1 MQAYIVRQPILDE
14 NQEVLGYEILYQEK
28 INDTQGKSTDI
39 KAASAIENF
48 LTQLDS
54 DKFLAGKMAFINFTP
69 NLLLRNIPK
78 IFSPQ
83 KLVIQID
90 DDTIINPAA
99 QSQVYEYKKK
109 GYSIAINGFEFAL
122 RYFSILDVVDIIKV
136 NIAGNRESLP
146 NIVNIGKSFNKD
158 LIAYNVDDEDSYKIA
173 KKLGFTFMQGS
184 YVAEMVPTAIHKLD
198 HMQSNFFQLM
208 IAVTKD
214 EPNVDE
220 IETIISRDVTLTFSL
235 LKLVNSAY
243 FALRHRAKS
252 VKQALVIL
260 GLGQLKQWIYLL
272 SFKQDDGSMPD
283 EMIRISFLRAK
294 FAEEL
299 LTFAKDMPIS
309 KSEAYLIGMFST
321 LGKLMN
327 VSLEEALVEIS
338 VSDEIKLALT
348 KQEGRSGLLYM
359 LVLSY
364 EKADWKNMA
373 SYAEQL
379 GISVNIVTQKYF
391 ECVEYVNTIWKD
403 LTRTSE
409 EIEASERE
417 ELNEGK
423 KAEN

>member
-1 MQAYIVRQPILDE
+1 MQAYIVRQAILDE
-14 NQEVLGYEILYQEK
+14 SQEVLGYEILYKEK
-28 INDTQGKSTDI
+28 IDDKQDKSTDV
-39 KAASAIENF
+39 KAASAIESF

-54 DKFLAGKMAFINFTP
+54 DKFLAGKIAFVNFTP

-78 IFSPQ
+78 IFTPQ

-99 QSQVYEYKKK
+99 QRQVYEYKKK

-136 NIAGNRESLP
+136 NIEGNKESLS

-158 LIAYNVDDEDSYKIA
+158 LIAYNVNDEDSYRIA
-173 KKLGFTFMQGS
+173 KKLGFSFMQGS
-184 YVAEMVPTAIHKLD
+184 YVSEVIPTAIHKLN

-208 IAVTKD
+208 VAVTKD

-220 IETIISRDVTLTFSL
+220 IEIIISRDVTLTFSL

-272 SFKQDDGSMPD
+272 SFKQDDGTMPD
-283 EMIRISFLRAK
+283 ELIKISFLRAK

-299 LTFAKDMPIS
+299 LIFAKDMPIS

-321 LGKLMN
+321 LGKLMD
-327 VSLEEALVEIS
+327 VSLEEALSEIS
-338 VSDEIKLALT
+338 VSDEIKLALI
-348 KQEGRSGLLYM
+348 KQEGRSGLLYS
-359 LVLSY
+359 LVLAY

-373 SYAEQL
+373 VYAEQL
-379 GISVNIVTQKYF
+379 EIPANIVTQKYF

-409 EIEASERE
+409 GIEDSERE
-417 ELNEGK
+417 GANK
-423 KAEN
+423 

>member
-1 MQAYIVRQPILDE
+1 MRAYIVRQPILDE
-14 NQEVLGYEILYQEK
+14 NQDVLGYEILYQEK
-28 INDTQGKSTDI
+28 IDDLDDKKSDV

-48 LTQLDS
+48 LVQFDS
-54 DKFLAGKMAFINFTP
+54 DRFLDGKMAFITFTP
-69 NLLLRNIPK
+69 NLLLKNIPK

-99 QSQVYEYKKK
+99 QSLVYEYKKK
-109 GYSIAINGFEFAL
+109 GYSIAVNGFEFAL

-136 NIAGNRESLP
+136 NFSELNESLS

-158 LIAYNVDDEDSYKIA
+158 IIAYNVNDEEAYNLA
-173 KKLGFTFMQGS
+173 LKLKCSFMQGS
-184 YVAEMVPTAIHKLD
+184 YVAEKLPTTIHKMN

-208 IAVTKD
+208 VAVTKE

-220 IETIISRDVTLTFSL
+220 IEEIISRDVALTFSL

-243 FALRHRAKS
+243 FALRHQAKS

-272 SFKQDDGSMPD
+272 SFKQDDGSMPT
-283 EMIRISFLRAK
+283 EIIRMSFLRAN
-294 FAEEL
+294 FCAEL
-299 LTFAKDMPIS
+299 LQYASNMTIS

-321 LGKLMN
+321 LGILME
-327 VSLEEALVEIS
+327 VSLEEALSEIS

-348 KQEGRSGLLYM
+348 KQEGRCGILYK
-359 LVLSY
+359 LILAY
-364 EKADWKNMA
+364 ENADWKNMKV
-373 SYAEQL
+373 YAEQL
-379 GISVNIVTQKYF
+379 DIPMNIITQKYF
-391 ECVEYVNTIWKD
+391 ECVEYVNLIWNE

-409 EIEASERE
+409 EIEAE
-417 ELNEGK
+417 
-423 KAEN
+423 A

>member
-1 MQAYIVRQPILDE
+1 MRAYIVRQPILDE
-14 NQEVLGYEILYQEK
+14 NQDVLGYEILYQEK
-28 INDTQGKSTDI
+28 IDDLDDKKSDV

-48 LTQLDS
+48 LVQFDS
-54 DKFLAGKMAFINFTP
+54 DRFLNGKMAFITFTP
-69 NLLLRNIPK
+69 NLLLKNIPK

-99 QSQVYEYKKK
+99 QNLVYEYKKK
-109 GYSIAINGFEFAL
+109 GYSIAVNGFEFAL

-136 NIAGNRESLP
+136 NFSELNESLS

-158 LIAYNVDDEDSYKIA
+158 IIAYNVNSEEAYNLA
-173 KKLGFTFMQGS
+173 LKLKCSFMQGS
-184 YVAEMVPTAIHKLD
+184 YVAEKLPTTIHKMN

-208 IAVTKD
+208 VAVTKE

-220 IETIISRDVTLTFSL
+220 IEEIISRDVALTFSL

-243 FALRHRAKS
+243 FALRHQAKS

-272 SFKQDDGSMPD
+272 SFKQDDGSMPT
-283 EMIRISFLRAK
+283 EIIRMSFLRAN
-294 FAEEL
+294 FCAEL
-299 LTFAKDMPIS
+299 LQYASNMTIS

-321 LGKLMN
+321 LGILME
-327 VSLEEALVEIS
+327 VSLEEALTEIS

-348 KQEGRSGLLYM
+348 KQEGRCGILYK
-359 LVLSY
+359 LILAY
-364 EKADWKNMA
+364 EHADWKNMKV
-373 SYAEQL
+373 YAEQL
-379 GISVNIVTQKYF
+379 DIPMNIITQKYF
-391 ECVEYVNTIWKD
+391 ECVEYVNMIWNE

-409 EIEASERE
+409 EIEAE
-417 ELNEGK
+417 
-423 KAEN
+423 A

>member
-14 NQEVLGYEILYQEK
+14 KQDVLGYEILYQEK
-28 INDTQGKSTDI
+28 MSNSQNENSDV

-48 LTQLDS
+48 LIQFDS
-54 DKFLAGKMAFINFTP
+54 DRFLDGKMAFINFTP

-90 DDTIINPAA
+90 DDTIINPSA

-136 NIAGNRESLP
+136 NLSGNKESLS

-158 LIAYNVDDEDSYKIA
+158 IIAYNVNDEETFNLA
-173 KKLGFTFMQGS
+173 RELGFTYMQGS
-184 YVAEMVPTAIHKLD
+184 YVAEVLPTTVHKLN

-208 IAVTKD
+208 VAVTKD

-220 IETIISRDVTLTFSL
+220 IETIISRDVSLTFSL

-272 SFKQDDGSMPD
+272 SFKQDDGSMP
-283 EMIRISFLRAK
+283 EELIRISFLRAN
-294 FAEEL
+294 FCAEL
-299 LTFAKDMPIS
+299 LHFAKDMPIS

-321 LGKLMN
+321 LGSLME
-327 VSLEEALVEIS
+327 VSLEEALTEIS

-348 KQEGRSGLLYM
+348 KQEGRCGILYM
-359 LVLSY
+359 LILAY
-364 EKADWKNMA
+364 EKADWKNMTI
-373 SYAEQL
+373 YADQL
-379 GISVNIVTQKYF
+379 GIPMNIITQKYF
-391 ECVEYVNTIWKD
+391 ECVEYVNTIWND
-403 LTRTSE
+403 LTRTNE
-409 EIEASERE
+409 EIESSEE
-417 ELNEGK
+417 EEKN
-423 KAEN
+423 

>member
-1 MQAYIVRQPILDE
+1 MQAYIVRQAILDE
-14 NQEVLGYEILYQEK
+14 SQEVLGYEILYKEK
-28 INDTQGKSTDI
+28 IDDKQDKSTDV
-39 KAASAIENF
+39 KAASAIESF

-54 DKFLAGKMAFINFTP
+54 DKFLAGKIAFVNFTP

-78 IFSPQ
+78 IFTPQ

-99 QSQVYEYKKK
+99 QRQVYEYKKK

-136 NIAGNRESLP
+136 NIEGNKESLS

-158 LIAYNVDDEDSYKIA
+158 LIAYNVNDEDSYRIA
-173 KKLGFTFMQGS
+173 KKLGFSFMQGS
-184 YVAEMVPTAIHKLD
+184 YVSEVIPTAIHKLN

-208 IAVTKD
+208 VAVTKD

-220 IETIISRDVTLTFSL
+220 IEIIISRDVTLTFSL

-272 SFKQDDGSMPD
+272 SFKQDDGTMPD
-283 EMIRISFLRAK
+283 ELIKISFLRAK

-299 LTFAKDMPIS
+299 LVFAKDMPIS

-321 LGKLMN
+321 LGKLMD
-327 VSLEEALVEIS
+327 VSLEEALSEIS
-338 VSDEIKLALT
+338 VSDEIKLALI
-348 KQEGRSGLLYM
+348 KQEGRSGLLYS
-359 LVLSY
+359 LVLAY

-373 SYAEQL
+373 VYAEQL
-379 GISVNIVTQKYF
+379 EIPANIVTQKYF

-409 EIEASERE
+409 EIEDSERE
-417 ELNEGK
+417 GANK
-423 KAEN
+423 

>member
-1 MQAYIVRQPILDE
+1 MQAYIVRQAILDE
-14 NQEVLGYEILYQEK
+14 SQEVLGYEILYKEK
-28 INDTQGKSTDI
+28 IDDKQDKSTDVN
-39 KAASAIENF
+39 AASAIESF

-54 DKFLAGKMAFINFTP
+54 DKFLAGKIAFVNFTP

-78 IFSPQ
+78 IFTPQ

-99 QSQVYEYKKK
+99 QRQVYEYKKK

-136 NIAGNRESLP
+136 NIEGNKESLS

-158 LIAYNVDDEDSYKIA
+158 LIAYNVNDEDSYRIA
-173 KKLGFTFMQGS
+173 KKLGFSFMQGS
-184 YVAEMVPTAIHKLD
+184 YVSEVIPTAIHKLN

-208 IAVTKD
+208 VAVTKD

-220 IETIISRDVTLTFSL
+220 IEIIISRDVTLTFSL

-272 SFKQDDGSMPD
+272 SFKQDDGTMPD
-283 EMIRISFLRAK
+283 ELIKISFLRAK

-299 LTFAKDMPIS
+299 LIFAKDMPIS

-321 LGKLMN
+321 LGKLMD
-327 VSLEEALVEIS
+327 VSLEEALSEIS
-338 VSDEIKLALT
+338 VSDEIKLALI
-348 KQEGRSGLLYM
+348 KQEGRSGLLYS
-359 LVLSY
+359 LVLAY

-373 SYAEQL
+373 VYAEQL
-379 GISVNIVTQKYF
+379 EIPTNIVTQKYF

-409 EIEASERE
+409 EIEDSERE
-417 ELNEGK
+417 GANK
-423 KAEN
+423 